1 MSKAISSN
9 KKTGGNMRE
18 ENYDPSSVESIVEYA
33 RKLTGK
39 SLGEVTFIPADIAN
53 DRNRGDLGSLVESF
67 YFEHRPVSNKGPDFA
82 EAGLE
87 LKTTGVVK
95 NSKGELRAKE
105 RLVLGMINFSDI
117 IHEDWD
123 NSSLLKK
130 CQLMLI
136 LFYLYE
142 KDRPVVDRRFV
153 LDPLLFVA
161 SERDMSVIRNDWEL
175 IRKKVR
181 EGKAHELSEGDTTYL
196 GACRKGSG
204 GPHEPLRIQPF
215 SDEGAKSRAFSFKQ
229 GFMNHLISGGDAS
242 NETLQIG
249 EDVSF
254 EEAVAQR
261 FSPYVGITVLK
272 IANNFGLEKMTANQ
286 KGFHR
291 QLATKMLSDGGHSV
305 PELNKAGIEMKTIR
319 LNSTGKP
326 RESMSFPGF
335 KFMEILHEDWEQS
348 SFFEKLEQK
357 FLFIVFQP
365 DASGIERFSQA
376 VLWNMPYEDR
386 LEAQRVWEDTKSR
399 VAIDATNLPKASE
412 SRVAHVR
419 PKGKNGSDKIAT
431 PQGGMHLK
439 QAFWLNSSYIASVVN
454 NHRQN

>member
-1 MSKAISSN
+1 MGK
-9 KKTGGNMRE
+9 RD
-18 ENYDPSSVESIVEYA
+18 YDPSSVESIVEYA

-39 SLGEVTFIPADIAN
+39 SLGEAAFIPADIAN

-67 YFEHRPVSNKGPDFA
+67 YFEHRPKSNKGPDFA

-95 NSKGELRAKE
+95 NSRGEYRAKE
-105 RLVLGMINFSDI
+105 RLVIGMINFSEI
-117 IHEDWD
+117 IDEDWET
-123 NSSLLKK
+123 SSLLAK

-142 KDRPVVDRRFV
+142 KQRPVVDRRFV
-153 LDPLLFVA
+153 LDPLLFAA
-161 SERDMSVIRNDWEL
+161 SERDMTVIRNDWEF

-181 EGKAHELSEGDTTYL
+181 EGRAHELSEGDTTYL

-204 GPHEPLRIQPF
+204 GRHEPLRTQPF
-215 SDEGAKSRAFSFKQ
+215 SDEGAKSRAFSFKL
-229 GFMNHLISGGDAS
+229 GFMNHLISGADS
-242 NETLQIG
+242 SSDTLQLG
-249 EDVSF
+249 EGVSF
-254 EEAVAQR
+254 EEAVARR
-261 FSPYVGITVLK
+261 FTPYVGNTVQE
-272 IANNFGLEKMTANQ
+272 IADTFGLEKMSSNQ

-305 PELNKAGIEMKTIR
+305 PELHKAGVEMKTIR
-319 LNSTGKP
+319 LNSRGKP
-326 RESMSFPGF
+326 KESMSFPGF
-335 KFMEILHEDWEQS
+335 KFMEIIHENWEQS

-365 DASGIERFSQA
+365 DTSGVERFSRA

-399 VAIDATNLPKASE
+399 VSEDATNLPKASE
-412 SRVAHVR
+412 SKVAHVR
-419 PKGKNGSDKIAT
+419 PKGKNGSDKIPT

-439 QAFWLNSSYIASVVN
+439 QAFWLNSAYIASIVN
-454 NHRQN
+454 AHRES